1 MKNEKNRRKSAMAI
15 LIAVAM
21 IASISVVISPVI
33 ANNNASSERTLP
45 PITPPTLSLAPGY
58 CPSNGGSHSYESIQ
72 GVSYA
77 QKPGETLT
85 ITVNIWIANPDG
97 CVAGEPC
104 PVYDVSPEYINAW
117 IDWDGDGVF
126 ESDERVLDKD
136 LTGYLGINYHGTMS
150 TSNIVTIPAD
160 AVSSTWMRVNLG
172 WDHDPNDPCEESW
185 SWGDVVDKEIN
196 IAIKPPKI
204 EEIIVTGIPNAKN
217 PTINDP
223 STSTVEKV
231 KLEAKI
237 TTAEGF
243 EVTKVSWSGDVT
255 PGEENPY
262 EYSADPGTHG
272 KKEVKCTITYKNQVT
287 GETGTDTKTK
297 EFKLFF
303 EKGTCPNWAD
313 DGKPGGPNWFKYW
326 KKDGAVPNM
335 AVAKYDAT
343 STYFGYQ
350 QGDEVYL
357 TPYSAGQHYD
367 SAIVLDTH
375 FGTESFGGPT
385 VQGIDCAAE
394 IIAHELYHKWVDDE
408 WSGGSFTGKT
418 DSDKGVPTADC
429 NDELPDFY
437 ETTDSHTKNDD
448 TDTYDL
454 EQKKSP
460 DYRRY
465 GDQEYMAMR
474 AGNGAR
480 GTASKDWAKPGKQS
494 DPPKGYFSSS
504 YYEPVQAEFTG
515 TYSDQGVDIDG
526 DGLYDYLT
534 VSAEINVLTGGEFH
548 IFARLNDQD
557 TNEITWIN
565 EPLTLDA
572 GVQLIPLNFD
582 GLSIRQ
588 HGVNGPYS
596 VSLLLD
602 DQFGNEIDHQ
612 YDAHTTA
619 PYEYTDFERKD
630 ASFSGIYSD
639 YGTDTDG
646 DGLYDYLT
654 TEVEVNTVTPGN
666 YRVEGWLYD
675 GSGNSIIMASNS
687 VYLNAGSQSISL
699 NFDGLAI
706 NRNRVDGPY
715 YLRYLSLYGSGQ
727 IDFIY
732 DAYTTAPY
740 KFTDFQV
747 APIPLVALTGNYWNY
762 GTDKDSDEVFDYLT
776 VDAEVMLA
784 NPGYCII
791 KARLMDI
798 NGEEIVW

>member
-1 MKNEKNRRKSAMAI
+1 MKSKKNRRKSAMAI
-15 LIAVAM
+15 LFAVAM
-21 IASISVVISPVI
+21 IASISVVISPVM

-45 PITPPTLSLAPGY
+45 PITPPTLSLASGY
-58 CPSNGGSHSYESIQ
+58 CPSYGGSHLYESIES
-72 GVSYA
+72 VSCT

-85 ITVNIWIANPDG
+85 ITVIIWIANPSG

-104 PVYDVSPEYINAW
+104 PSYDTSPEYVNAW

-150 TSNIVTIPAD
+150 TSDIVTIPAD
-160 AVSSTWMRVNLG
+160 AVSPTWMRVNLG
-172 WDHDPNDPCEESW
+172 WYHDPNDPCEESW
-185 SWGDVVDKEIN
+185 TYGDVVDKEIN
-196 IAIKPPKI
+196 IAIKPPNI
-204 EEIIVTGIPNAKN
+204 EKIIVTGIPDAKN
-217 PTINDP
+217 PTTNDP
-223 STSTVEKV
+223 STATVEKV

-237 TTAEGF
+237 TPAEGF

-255 PGEENPY
+255 PGEGNPY
-262 EYSADPGTHG
+262 EYTAAPGTHG
-272 KKEVKCTITYKNQVT
+272 KKKVKCTITYKNKVT

-303 EKGTCPNWAD
+303 VKNKDE
-313 DGKPGGPNWFKYW
+313 DGDGEPNWFEHW
-326 KKDGAVPNM
+326 KSDGAVPNM
-335 AVAKYDAT
+335 AGANYDAS
-343 STYFGYQ
+343 STAYGYCTAA
-350 QGDEVYL
+350 GVVYL
-357 TPYSAGQHYD
+357 TPHSAGQHYS
-367 SAIVLDTH
+367 SAIVV
-375 FGTESFGGPT
+375 GTESFGGPT
-385 VQGIDCAAE
+385 VKGIDCTAE
-394 IIAHELYHKWVDDE
+394 IIAHELYHKWVTDQ
-408 WSGGSFTGKT
+408 WKSGGSFHSKT

-429 NDELPDFY
+429 NDRLPDFY
-437 ETTDSHTKNDD
+437 ETATSHTLNND

-454 EQKKSP
+454 EHKKSSV
-460 DYRRY
+460 YRKY
-465 GDQEYMAMR
+465 GDEEYMAMR
-474 AGNGAR
+474 EGNGAR
-480 GTASKDWAKPGKQS
+480 GTTSKDWAKPGKQS
-494 DPPKGYFSSS
+494 DPPKGYFYSSF
-504 YYEPVQAEFTG
+504 YEPVQAEFTG
-515 TYSDQGVDIDG
+515 SYFDQGVDTDG

-572 GVQLIPLNFD
+572 GVQSITLNFD

-588 HGVNGPYS
+588 HGVNGPYR

-630 ASFSGIYSD
+630 ASFPGIYSD

-646 DGLYDYLT
+646 DGLYNYLT
-654 TEVEVNTVTPGN
+654 TEVEVNTITPGD

-675 GSGNSIIMASNS
+675 GSGNAIIMASNS
-687 VYLNAGSQSISL
+687 DYLNAGSQSISL

-715 YLRYLSLYGSGQ
+715 YLRYTSHRHRLS
-727 IDFIY
+727 FF
-732 DAYTTAPY
+732 
-740 KFTDFQV
+740 K
-747 APIPLVALTGNYWNY
+747 ALKTQ
-762 GTDKDSDEVFDYLT
+762 
-776 VDAEVMLA
+776 
-784 NPGYCII
+784 
-791 KARLMDI
+791 
-798 NGEEIVW
+798 